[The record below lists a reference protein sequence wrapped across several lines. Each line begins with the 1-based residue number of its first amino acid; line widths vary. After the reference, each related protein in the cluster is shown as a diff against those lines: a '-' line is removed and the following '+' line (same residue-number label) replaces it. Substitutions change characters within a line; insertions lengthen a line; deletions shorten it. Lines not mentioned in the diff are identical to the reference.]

1 MFNVGTGE
9 LLVILLV
16 ALLVLGPE
24 KLPDSARKVG
34 NVISELRRMSHGFQ
48 SEVRKAMDEVKTDAT
63 AELPPTPPTK
73 LEPVADEKQ
82 PDGERAA
89 NSDDSAA

>member
-1 MFNVGTGE
+1 MFNVGSGE

-24 KLPDSARKVG
+24 KLPDSARKIG
-34 NVISELRRMSHGFQ
+34 NVVNELRRMSQGFQ
-48 SEVRKAMDEVKTDAT
+48 SEVRKAMDEVKLDAT

-73 LEPVADEKQ
+73 LEPVADGDK
-82 PDGERAA
+82 PDAERATS
-89 NSDDSAA
+89 SDDSAA

>member
-24 KLPDSARKVG
+24 KLPDTARKVG
-34 NVISELRRMSHGFQ
+34 NVIGELRRMSQGFQ
-48 SEVRKAMDEVKTDAT
+48 SEVRKAMEDAKPDAT
-63 AELPPTPPTK
+63 VAPPPTPPTK
-73 LEPVADEKQ
+73 LEPVADDEHR
-82 PDGERAA
+82 DGGPAA
-89 NSDDSAA
+89 SSDDPAA